1 MTLTPGSDQ
10 DRLLAGLGYPIWPI
24 AIVVLLTDLKRSAFL
39 RYHAIQS
46 VGLGLGYVVVAIAL
60 AIITSMPG
68 LWWLG
73 MLTWWIG
80 LVWLILALV
89 YGYRAYQGQT
99 FTIPVVSDLVARY
112 QQT

>member
-1 MTLTPGSDQ
+1 
-10 DRLLAGLGYPIWPI
+10 
-24 AIVVLLTDLKRSAFL
+24 
-39 RYHAIQS
+39 
-46 VGLGLGYVVVAIAL
+46 
-60 AIITSMPG
+60 
-68 LWWLG
+68 

-80 LVWLILALV
+80 LVWLVLALV